1 MKSNP
6 PYVLFLIVVVFFSGG
21 CKTIKTGTASSPR
34 IQYELSGGAGHYDYA
49 PSAIEDEYGIRY
61 MFLCQNKNPFQIVDH
76 VYLFKGIPTGKG
88 YVWQPGTEIMAPSL
102 TGWDKIHICDPDVRQ
117 LKFVY
122 KGEQYNWI
130 MTYLGVDQWFNH
142 NQIGLAFS
150 KTIEGPYIKYDQNPL
165 IPYTDTTKWG
175 VGQSTSIVLD
185 SNTIQ
190 LFYSKSETPRG
201 KGMYSRN
208 IKFVNGTI
216 DIGHEQV
223 VPHLFPNTYFA
234 YSDKYKF
241 AISEIRINED
251 KQIPT
256 WVGNYVRFTY
266 QPRDVDMFDTKNDW
280 KEIGLV
286 GPAQTGFPRNHNP
299 GFLTDTKGY
308 IIPGKELVVYF
319 TVAMTGDDWL
329 WSYNLYSASFDPKE
343 IFGKKNSL

>member
-1 MKSNP
+1 MKNFPVYLLPIISA
-6 PYVLFLIVVVFFSGG
+6 LFFLGG
-21 CKTIKTGTASSPR
+21 CTTQKASLLPGPR

-61 MFLCQNKNPFQIVDH
+61 MFLCQNKNPFEIIDH
-76 VYLFKGIPTGKG
+76 VYLFKGIPTKKG
-88 YVWQPGTEIMAPSL
+88 YVWQPGTEIMAPSAK
-102 TGWDKIHICDPDVRQ
+102 GWDKIHICDPDVRQ
-117 LKFVY
+117 FKFTY

-150 KTIEGPYIKYDQNPL
+150 KSIEGPYIKYDQNPL

-185 SNTIQ
+185 STTVQ
-190 LFYSKSETPRG
+190 LFYSKSDIPRG
-201 KGMYSRN
+201 RMYARN
-208 IKFVNGTI
+208 IKFLNGTI
-216 DIGHEQV
+216 DIGQEQV

-234 YSDKYKF
+234 YSDQYKF
-241 AISEIRINED
+241 AVSEVRIDQD

-256 WVGNYVRFTY
+256 WVGNHVRLTC
-266 QPRDVDMFDTKNDW
+266 QPRDADMFDEKNEW
-280 KEIGLV
+280 KELGLI
-286 GPAQTGFPRNHNP
+286 GPAQSRFPRNHNP

-308 IIPGKELVVYF
+308 MIPGRDIIVYF

-329 WSYNLYSASFDPKE
+329 WSYDLYSATYHY
-343 IFGKKNSL
+343 KKRYLP